1 MSIPAFRWSCGRAE
15 QVGQPDQVVGGH
27 RQSELESQAC
37 DSAQHGPRETT
48 DGLGPPERLLSALA
62 LLLADRITRMARRA
76 SVDRRGP
83 IGCVLRSGVT
93 LRSRRSSM
101 DSHFVSL
108 VGVRRRDPGEWR
120 TIIVWAA
127 SRSMVPV
134 AEPSSASTHD
144 EHFSGR
150 RHAGCG
156 LGLDEELP
164 RQGQLGR
171 AAVGRRNGERDYQ
184 SERRALRK
192 PRCYALDARATSAG

>member
-37 DSAQHGPRETT
+37 HPAQHGPRETVN
-48 DGLGPPERLLSALA
+48 GLLA
-62 LLLADRITRMARRA
+62 LADRISRMARRA
-76 SVDRRGP
+76 CVDRRGSVGRCLAMCSVP
-83 IGCVLRSGVT
+83 

-171 AAVGRRNGERDYQ
+171 AAVGRRNGERDFQ